1 MIKKVIY
8 RKKKSIPEGVEELV
22 EDSIVVFTEGTK
34 KKEHIL
40 VDKKPGY
47 KYFIIK
53 IIKINVDEEEH
64 IQAIVG
70 YVDA

>member
-1 MIKKVIY
+1 MKKVIY

-22 EDSIVVFTEGTK
+22 EDSIVVFTEGK

-47 KYFIIK
+47 KYYIIK
-53 IIKINVDEEEH
+53 IIKINEH
-64 IQAIVG
+64 IQAIIG
-70 YVDA
+70 YV